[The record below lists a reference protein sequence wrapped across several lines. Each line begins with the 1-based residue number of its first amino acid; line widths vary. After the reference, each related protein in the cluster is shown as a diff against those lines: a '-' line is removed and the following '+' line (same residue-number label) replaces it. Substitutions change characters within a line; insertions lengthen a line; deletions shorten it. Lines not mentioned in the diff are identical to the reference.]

1 MRYSNGVHIAARC
14 VFLFLLAAAASSAA
28 VQTAAAADPAPGDV
42 DASGVINQVDAA
54 LIKDHLLQRA
64 LLTGDRLAR
73 ADANQD
79 GSVNLADVVWVGKN
93 PTPPALAP
101 NVLVVDGTPG
111 LEALD
116 WTPPTL
122 LLRWS
127 GAGAHG
133 IDPGDYVVG
142 SAFNGFL
149 CRVASITEN
158 ASILTIQTTQA
169 TLANILLQGQSTG
182 QLVRLGP
189 PRLASSAVRAAGLS
203 RASATWDRVE
213 WNLSGKVLY

>member
-1 MRYSNGVHIAARC
+1 MRYSNGVRIAARC
-14 VFLFLLAAAASSAA
+14 VFLFLFAAAVSSAW
-28 VQTAAAADPAPGDV
+28 VQTAAAVPGDV

-64 LLTGDRLAR
+64 PLTGDRLAR

-79 GSVNLADVVWVGKN
+79 GSLDLEDVVWVAN
-93 PTPPALAP
+93 HPTPPQLAP
-101 NVLVVDGTPG
+101 NVFVVDSIAG